1 MVSFIFKIAISMC
14 SKISLHGDIDEDEGE
29 HFADSLAVHKTKVNT
44 FFVEMTCFIFSF
56 ASVQKI
62 Q

>member
-1 MVSFIFKIAISMC
+1 MC

-44 FFVEMTCFIFSF
+44 FFVENDMFSFSF
-56 ASVQKI
+56 ASVQKLH
-62 Q
+62 